1 LRIVK
6 YRGSLHGTNEYP
18 FLIDESGISVLPI
31 TSLKLDYETSTDII
45 STGLPSL
52 DKLFEQRGYFR
63 GGSILITG
71 TAGTAKTI
79 LASYF
84 ALSACR
90 RKERVLFF
98 SFEESPTQLV
108 RNMRSVGLKLD
119 QYLKSKLLLIHASR
133 PSLQG
138 LEMHLLLLHKLIRE
152 FKPKA
157 VIVDPISSLITVGSG
172 SEVRAMLVRL
182 MDMLKVN
189 GISALFTA
197 LTHNKDESSDLT
209 VDAVSSL
216 ADTWIKLRNAEYGPG
231 NVRSLVVVKSRG
243 MGHSN
248 DVNDFIITDKG
259 IEMLRPGE
267 KKERIKTKTK

>member
-1 LRIVK
+1 
-6 YRGSLHGTNEYP
+6 
-18 FLIDESGISVLPI
+18 
-31 TSLKLDYETSTDII
+31 
-45 STGLPSL
+45 
-52 DKLFEQRGYFR
+52 
-63 GGSILITG
+63 
-71 TAGTAKTI
+71 
-79 LASYF
+79 
-84 ALSACR
+84 
-90 RKERVLFF
+90 
-98 SFEESPTQLV
+98 
-108 RNMRSVGLKLD
+108 MRSVGLKLD